1 MSKILFKLCTIMLFA
16 IPAFSQQKKP
26 SVQLEIDRL
35 YLKYKNV
42 SSTTIYFPGGSETCI
57 LDKVLNTSGKPKEI
71 TMSGMSF
78 DVKSVSKLI
87 SYYINQKAA
96 KGFKEDGKF
105 SYSGAWDSDIVESR
119 LDRSENKCDFT
130 FLKGNEYAVVH
141 CEKIDPSKMLL
152 LFDDASSGI
161 SKSKPYYRFT
171 ITIGDMRRIAGD
183 NTKSFD
189 F

>member
-1 MSKILFKLCTIMLFA
+1 MSKILFKFCTIMLFSLS
-16 IPAFSQQKKP
+16 AFSQQKKP

-35 YLKYKNV
+35 YLKYKNI
-42 SSTTIYFPGGSETCI
+42 SSTTIYFPGGSETCT

-71 TMSGMSF
+71 IMSGMSF

-87 SYYINQKAA
+87 SYYINQKVA

-105 SYSGAWDSDIVESR
+105 SYSGAWESNMVESR
-119 LDRSENKCDFT
+119 LDYFENKCDFT
-130 FLKGNEYAVVH
+130 FLKGNEYAIVH
-141 CEKIDPSKMLL
+141 CEKVDPNKILL
-152 LFDDASSGI
+152 LFDDALSGI
-161 SKSKPYYRFT
+161 NKPKPYYRFT
-171 ITIGDMRRIAGD
+171 ITIGDMRRMAGD